1 MEEKKDEQENKV
13 EENLA
18 TEKNEANN
26 QPKEGQAD
34 KLEESLATE
43 ENDAN
48 NQPEEISLEDKVK
61 ELEDKLLR
69 SAAEIENIR
78 KRSEKERA
86 EAYKIGISLF
96 VKDFVPVLDNIE
108 RALASLK
115 GSGEINYESFV
126 EGISTTEKD
135 IISLLEKHGI
145 QQINPINEKFN
156 PLFHEALFE
165 AESDDHEPGFIT
177 QVIEVGYV
185 IDKRLIRAA
194 KVGVSSKK

>member
-1 MEEKKDEQENKV
+1 MEEEKEEQENKM
-13 EENLA
+13 EENLV
-18 TEKNEANN
+18 
-26 QPKEGQAD
+26 
-34 KLEESLATE
+34 TE
-43 ENDAN
+43 ENEAN

-61 ELEDKLLR
+61 ELEDRLLR

-108 RALASLK
+108 RALSSLK
-115 GSGEINYESFV
+115 DSDEINYESFV
-126 EGISTTEKD
+126 EGISATEKD
-135 IISLLEKHGI
+135 IISLLERHGI
-145 QQINPINEKFN
+145 QQINPINEKFD

-165 AESDDHEPGFIT
+165 AKSDDHDPGFVT

-194 KVGVSSKK
+194 KVGVASKK

>member
-1 MEEKKDEQENKV
+1 MEEEKEEQENKV
-13 EENLA
+13 EENLV
-18 TEKNEANN
+18 TEENEAN
-26 QPKEGQAD
+26 D
-34 KLEESLATE
+34 
-43 ENDAN
+43 
-48 NQPEEISLEDKVK
+48 QPEEISLEDKVK
-61 ELEDKLLR
+61 ELEDRLLR
-69 SAAEIENIR
+69 SAAEVENIR
-78 KRSEKERA
+78 KRSEKERS

-115 GSGEINYESFV
+115 DSDEINYESFV
-126 EGISTTEKD
+126 EGISATEKD

-145 QQINPINEKFN
+145 QQINPINEKFD

-165 AESDDHEPGFIT
+165 AESDDHEPGFVT

>member
-1 MEEKKDEQENKV
+1 MEEEKEDQESNA
-13 EENLA
+13 E
-18 TEKNEANN
+18 
-26 QPKEGQAD
+26 D
-34 KLEESLATE
+34 KLESNETE
-43 ENDAN
+43 AEDS
-48 NQPEEISLEDKVK
+48 PKEISLEEKVK
-61 ELEDKLLR
+61 ELEDKILR
-69 SAAEIENIR
+69 SAAEVENIR

-108 RALASLK
+108 RALSTLK
-115 GSGEINYESFV
+115 DTDDVNYESFV
-126 EGISTTEKD
+126 EGISATEKD

-145 QQINPINEKFN
+145 QQINPINEKFD

-165 AESDDHEPGFIT
+165 AESDEHEPGFVT
-177 QVIEVGYV
+177 QVIEVGYA

>member
-1 MEEKKDEQENKV
+1 MEEEKEEQENKV
-13 EENLA
+13 DENLVEEEN
-18 TEKNEANN
+18 E
-26 QPKEGQAD
+26 
-34 KLEESLATE
+34 
-43 ENDAN
+43 AN

-61 ELEDKLLR
+61 ELEDRLLR
-69 SAAEIENIR
+69 SAAEVENIR
-78 KRSEKERA
+78 KRSEKERS

-115 GSGEINYESFV
+115 DSNEINYESFV
-126 EGISTTEKD
+126 EGISATEKD

-145 QQINPINEKFN
+145 QQINPINEKFD

-165 AESDDHEPGFIT
+165 AESDDHEPGFVT

-194 KVGVSSKK
+194 KVGVASKK

>member
-1 MEEKKDEQENKV
+1 MEEEKEEQENKV
-13 EENLA
+13 DENLVEEEN
-18 TEKNEANN
+18 E
-26 QPKEGQAD
+26 
-34 KLEESLATE
+34 
-43 ENDAN
+43 AN

-61 ELEDKLLR
+61 ELEDRLLR
-69 SAAEIENIR
+69 SAAEVENIR
-78 KRSEKERA
+78 KRSEKERS

-96 VKDFVPVLDNIE
+96 VRDFVPVLDNIE

-115 GSGEINYESFV
+115 DSDEINYESFV
-126 EGISTTEKD
+126 EGISATEKD

-145 QQINPINEKFN
+145 QQINPINEKFD

-194 KVGVSSKK
+194 KVGVASKK

>member
-1 MEEKKDEQENKV
+1 MEEEKEEQENKV
-13 EENLA
+13 EENLV
-18 TEKNEANN
+18 TEENEAN
-26 QPKEGQAD
+26 D
-34 KLEESLATE
+34 
-43 ENDAN
+43 
-48 NQPEEISLEDKVK
+48 QPEEISLEDKVK
-61 ELEDKLLR
+61 ELEDRLLR
-69 SAAEIENIR
+69 SAAEVENIR

-115 GSGEINYESFV
+115 DSDEINYESFV
-126 EGISTTEKD
+126 KGISATEKD
-135 IISLLEKHGI
+135 IIRLLKKHGI
-145 QQINPINEKFN
+145 QQINPINEKFD

-165 AESDDHEPGFIT
+165 AESDDHEPGFVT

>member
-1 MEEKKDEQENKV
+1 MEEEKEEQENKV
-13 EENLA
+13 DENLVEEEN
-18 TEKNEANN
+18 E
-26 QPKEGQAD
+26 
-34 KLEESLATE
+34 
-43 ENDAN
+43 AN

-61 ELEDKLLR
+61 ELEDRLLR
-69 SAAEIENIR
+69 SAAEVENIR
-78 KRSEKERA
+78 KRSEKERS

-96 VKDFVPVLDNIE
+96 VKDFVPVLDNVE

-115 GSGEINYESFV
+115 DSDEINYESFV
-126 EGISTTEKD
+126 EGISATEKD

-145 QQINPINEKFN
+145 QQINPINEKFD

-165 AESDDHEPGFIT
+165 AESDDHEPGFVT

-194 KVGVSSKK
+194 KVGVASKR

>member
-1 MEEKKDEQENKV
+1 MEEEKEEQENKV
-13 EENLA
+13 DENLVEEENE
-18 TEKNEANN
+18 T
-26 QPKEGQAD
+26 
-34 KLEESLATE
+34 
-43 ENDAN
+43 N

-69 SAAEIENIR
+69 SAAEVENIR
-78 KRSEKERA
+78 KRSEKERS

-108 RALASLK
+108 RALASLRD
-115 GSGEINYESFV
+115 SDEINYESFV
-126 EGISTTEKD
+126 EGISATEKD

-145 QQINPINEKFN
+145 QQINPINEKFD

-165 AESDDHEPGFIT
+165 AESDDHEPGFVT

-194 KVGVSSKK
+194 KVGVASKK

>member
-1 MEEKKDEQENKV
+1 MEEEKEEQENKV
-13 EENLA
+13 DENLVEEEN
-18 TEKNEANN
+18 N
-26 QPKEGQAD
+26 
-34 KLEESLATE
+34 
-43 ENDAN
+43 AN
-48 NQPEEISLEDKVK
+48 NQPEETSLEDKVK

-69 SAAEIENIR
+69 SAAEVENIR

-108 RALASLK
+108 RALSSLK
-115 GSGEINYESFV
+115 DSDEINYESFV
-126 EGISTTEKD
+126 EGISATEKD

-145 QQINPINEKFN
+145 QQINPINEKFD

-165 AESDDHEPGFIT
+165 AQSDDHEPGFVT

>member
-1 MEEKKDEQENKV
+1 MEEEKEEQENKV
-13 EENLA
+13 DENLVEEEN
-18 TEKNEANN
+18 E
-26 QPKEGQAD
+26 
-34 KLEESLATE
+34 
-43 ENDAN
+43 AN
-48 NQPEEISLEDKVK
+48 NQPEEISLEDKVR
-61 ELEDKLLR
+61 ELEDRLLR
-69 SAAEIENIR
+69 SAAEVENIR
-78 KRSEKERA
+78 KRSEKERS

-115 GSGEINYESFV
+115 DSDEINYESFV
-126 EGISTTEKD
+126 EGISATEKD

-145 QQINPINEKFN
+145 QQINPINEKFD

-165 AESDDHEPGFIT
+165 AESDDHEPGFVT

-194 KVGVSSKK
+194 KVGVASKK

>member
-1 MEEKKDEQENKV
+1 MEEEKEEQENKV
-13 EENLA
+13 DESLVEEEN
-18 TEKNEANN
+18 E
-26 QPKEGQAD
+26 
-34 KLEESLATE
+34 
-43 ENDAN
+43 AN

-61 ELEDKLLR
+61 ELEDRLLR
-69 SAAEIENIR
+69 SAAEVENIR
-78 KRSEKERA
+78 KRSEKERS

-108 RALASLK
+108 RALASLRD
-115 GSGEINYESFV
+115 SNEINYESFV
-126 EGISTTEKD
+126 EGISATEKD

-145 QQINPINEKFN
+145 QQINPINEKFD

-194 KVGVSSKK
+194 KVGVASKK

>member
-1 MEEKKDEQENKV
+1 MEEEKEEQDNKV
-13 EENLA
+13 DESLVEEEN
-18 TEKNEANN
+18 E
-26 QPKEGQAD
+26 
-34 KLEESLATE
+34 
-43 ENDAN
+43 AN

-61 ELEDKLLR
+61 ELEDRLLR
-69 SAAEIENIR
+69 SAAEVENIR
-78 KRSEKERA
+78 KRSEKERS

-108 RALASLK
+108 SALASLRD
-115 GSGEINYESFV
+115 SNEINYESFV
-126 EGISTTEKD
+126 EGISATEKD

-145 QQINPINEKFN
+145 QQINPINEKFD

-194 KVGVSSKK
+194 KVGVASKK

>member
-1 MEEKKDEQENKV
+1 MEEEKEEQENKV
-13 EENLA
+13 DESLVEE
-18 TEKNEANN
+18 ENEANN
-26 QPKEGQAD
+26 K
-34 KLEESLATE
+34 
-43 ENDAN
+43 
-48 NQPEEISLEDKVK
+48 PEEISLEDKVK

-69 SAAEIENIR
+69 SAAEVENIR
-78 KRSEKERA
+78 KRSEKERS

-108 RALASLK
+108 RALASLRD
-115 GSGEINYESFV
+115 SDEINYESFV
-126 EGISTTEKD
+126 EGISATEKD

-145 QQINPINEKFN
+145 QQINPINEKFD

-165 AESDDHEPGFIT
+165 AESDDHEPGFVT

-194 KVGVSSKK
+194 KVGVASKK

>member
-1 MEEKKDEQENKV
+1 MEEEKEEQENKM
-13 EENLA
+13 EENLV
-18 TEKNEANN
+18 
-26 QPKEGQAD
+26 
-34 KLEESLATE
+34 TE
-43 ENDAN
+43 ENEAN

-61 ELEDKLLR
+61 ELEDRLLR

-86 EAYKIGISLF
+86 EAYKIGISIF

-108 RALASLK
+108 RALSSLK
-115 GSGEINYESFV
+115 DSDEINYESFV
-126 EGISTTEKD
+126 EGISATEKD
-135 IISLLEKHGI
+135 IISLLERHGI
-145 QQINPINEKFN
+145 QQINPINEKFD

-165 AESDDHEPGFIT
+165 AKSDDHEPGFVT

-194 KVGVSSKK
+194 KVGVASKK

>member
-1 MEEKKDEQENKV
+1 MEEEKEEQENKV
-13 EENLA
+13 NESLVEEEN
-18 TEKNEANN
+18 E
-26 QPKEGQAD
+26 
-34 KLEESLATE
+34 
-43 ENDAN
+43 AN

-69 SAAEIENIR
+69 SAAEVENIR
-78 KRSEKERA
+78 KRSEKERS

-108 RALASLK
+108 RALASLRD
-115 GSGEINYESFV
+115 SDEINYESFV
-126 EGISTTEKD
+126 EGISATEKD

-145 QQINPINEKFN
+145 QQINPINEKFD

-165 AESDDHEPGFIT
+165 AESDDHEPGFVT

-194 KVGVSSKK
+194 KVGVASKK

>member
-1 MEEKKDEQENKV
+1 MEEEKEEQENKV
-13 EENLA
+13 DENLVEEEN
-18 TEKNEANN
+18 E
-26 QPKEGQAD
+26 
-34 KLEESLATE
+34 
-43 ENDAN
+43 AN

-61 ELEDKLLR
+61 ELEDRLLR
-69 SAAEIENIR
+69 SAAEVENIR
-78 KRSEKERA
+78 KRSEKERS

-115 GSGEINYESFV
+115 DSDEINYKSFV
-126 EGISTTEKD
+126 EGISATEKD

-145 QQINPINEKFN
+145 QQINPVNEKFD

-165 AESDDHEPGFIT
+165 AESNDHEPGFVT

-194 KVGVSSKK
+194 KVGVASKR

>member
-1 MEEKKDEQENKV
+1 MEEEKEEQDNKV
-13 EENLA
+13 DESLVEEEN
-18 TEKNEANN
+18 E
-26 QPKEGQAD
+26 
-34 KLEESLATE
+34 
-43 ENDAN
+43 AN

-61 ELEDKLLR
+61 ELEDRLLR
-69 SAAEIENIR
+69 SAAEVENIR
-78 KRSEKERA
+78 KRSEKERS

-115 GSGEINYESFV
+115 DSDEINYESFV
-126 EGISTTEKD
+126 EGISATEKD

-145 QQINPINEKFN
+145 QQINPINEKFD

-165 AESDDHEPGFIT
+165 AESDDHEPGFVT

-194 KVGVSSKK
+194 KVGVASKK

>member
-1 MEEKKDEQENKV
+1 MEEEKEEQENKV
-13 EENLA
+13 DENLVEEENE
-18 TEKNEANN
+18 TNN
-26 QPKEGQAD
+26 QPK
-34 KLEESLATE
+34 
-43 ENDAN
+43 
-48 NQPEEISLEDKVK
+48 EISLEDKVK
-61 ELEDKLLR
+61 ELEDRLLR
-69 SAAEIENIR
+69 SAAEVENIR
-78 KRSEKERA
+78 KRSEKERS

-115 GSGEINYESFV
+115 GSDEINYESFV
-126 EGISTTEKD
+126 EGISATEKD

-145 QQINPINEKFN
+145 QQINPINEKFD

-165 AESDDHEPGFIT
+165 AESDDHEPGFVT

-194 KVGVSSKK
+194 KVGVASKK

>member
-1 MEEKKDEQENKV
+1 MEEEKEEQENKV
-13 EENLA
+13 DESLVEE
-18 TEKNEANN
+18 ENEAN
-26 QPKEGQAD
+26 
-34 KLEESLATE
+34 S
-43 ENDAN
+43 
-48 NQPEEISLEDKVK
+48 QPEEISLEDKVK
-61 ELEDKLLR
+61 ELEDRLLR
-69 SAAEIENIR
+69 SAAEVENIR
-78 KRSEKERA
+78 KRSEKERS

-115 GSGEINYESFV
+115 DSDEINYESFV
-126 EGISTTEKD
+126 EGISATEKD

-145 QQINPINEKFN
+145 QQINPINEKFD

-165 AESDDHEPGFIT
+165 AESDDHEPGFVT

>member
-1 MEEKKDEQENKV
+1 MEEEKEEQENKV
-13 EENLA
+13 DENLVEEENE
-18 TEKNEANN
+18 T
-26 QPKEGQAD
+26 
-34 KLEESLATE
+34 
-43 ENDAN
+43 N

-61 ELEDKLLR
+61 ELEDRLLR
-69 SAAEIENIR
+69 SAAEVENIR
-78 KRSEKERA
+78 KRSEKERS

-115 GSGEINYESFV
+115 DSDEINYESFV
-126 EGISTTEKD
+126 EGISATEKD

-145 QQINPINEKFN
+145 QQINPINEKFD

-165 AESDDHEPGFIT
+165 AESDDHEPGFVT

-194 KVGVSSKK
+194 KVGVASKK

>member
-1 MEEKKDEQENKV
+1 MEEEKEEQENKV
-13 EENLA
+13 DENLA
-18 TEKNEANN
+18 EEENEANN
-26 QPKEGQAD
+26 QPK
-34 KLEESLATE
+34 
-43 ENDAN
+43 
-48 NQPEEISLEDKVK
+48 EISLEDKVK
-61 ELEDKLLR
+61 ELEDGLLR
-69 SAAEIENIR
+69 SAAEVENIR
-78 KRSEKERA
+78 KRSEKERS

-115 GSGEINYESFV
+115 DSDEINYESFV
-126 EGISTTEKD
+126 EGISATEKD

-145 QQINPINEKFN
+145 QQINPINEKFD

-165 AESDDHEPGFIT
+165 AESDDHEPGFVT

-194 KVGVSSKK
+194 KVGVASKK

>member
-1 MEEKKDEQENKV
+1 MEEEKEEQENKV
-13 EENLA
+13 DENLVEEEN
-18 TEKNEANN
+18 E
-26 QPKEGQAD
+26 
-34 KLEESLATE
+34 
-43 ENDAN
+43 AN

-61 ELEDKLLR
+61 ELEDRLLR
-69 SAAEIENIR
+69 SAAEVENIR
-78 KRSEKERA
+78 KRSEKERS

-115 GSGEINYESFV
+115 DSDEINYESFV
-126 EGISTTEKD
+126 EGISATEKD

-145 QQINPINEKFN
+145 QQINPINEKFD

-165 AESDDHEPGFIT
+165 AESDDHEPGFVT

>member
-1 MEEKKDEQENKV
+1 MEEEKEEQENKA

-18 TEKNEANN
+18 TEENEAND
-26 QPKEGQAD
+26 QPK
-34 KLEESLATE
+34 
-43 ENDAN
+43 
-48 NQPEEISLEDKVK
+48 EISLEDKVK
-61 ELEDKLLR
+61 ELEDRLLR
-69 SAAEIENIR
+69 SAAEVENIR
-78 KRSEKERA
+78 KRSEKERS

-115 GSGEINYESFV
+115 DSDEINYESFV
-126 EGISTTEKD
+126 EGISATEKD

-145 QQINPINEKFN
+145 QQINPINEKFD

-165 AESDDHEPGFIT
+165 AESDDHEPGFVT

-194 KVGVSSKK
+194 KVGVASKK

>member
-1 MEEKKDEQENKV
+1 MEEEKEEQENKV
-13 EENLA
+13 DESLVEEEN
-18 TEKNEANN
+18 E
-26 QPKEGQAD
+26 
-34 KLEESLATE
+34 
-43 ENDAN
+43 AN

-61 ELEDKLLR
+61 ELEDRLLR
-69 SAAEIENIR
+69 SAAEVENIR
-78 KRSEKERA
+78 KRSEKERS
-86 EAYKIGISLF
+86 EAYKIGVSLF

-115 GSGEINYESFV
+115 DSNEINYESFV
-126 EGISTTEKD
+126 EGISATEKD

-145 QQINPINEKFN
+145 QQINPINEKFD

-165 AESDDHEPGFIT
+165 AESDDHEPGFVT

-194 KVGVSSKK
+194 KVGVASKK

>member
-1 MEEKKDEQENKV
+1 MEEEKEEQENKV
-13 EENLA
+13 DESLVEEEN
-18 TEKNEANN
+18 E
-26 QPKEGQAD
+26 
-34 KLEESLATE
+34 
-43 ENDAN
+43 AN

-61 ELEDKLLR
+61 ELEDRLLR
-69 SAAEIENIR
+69 SAAEVENIR
-78 KRSEKERA
+78 KRSEKERS

-115 GSGEINYESFV
+115 DSDEINYESFV
-126 EGISTTEKD
+126 EGISATEKD

-145 QQINPINEKFN
+145 QQINPINEKFD

-165 AESDDHEPGFIT
+165 AESDDHEPGFVT

-194 KVGVSSKK
+194 KVGVSSKR